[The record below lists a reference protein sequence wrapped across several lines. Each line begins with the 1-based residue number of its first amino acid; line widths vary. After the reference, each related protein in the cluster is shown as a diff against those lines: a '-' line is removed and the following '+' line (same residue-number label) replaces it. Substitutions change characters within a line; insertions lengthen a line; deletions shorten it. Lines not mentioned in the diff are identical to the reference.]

1 MLSFSGG
8 LRTTVSFPTAT
19 SPIHSAAATARLT
32 TSVTSPQRIV
42 EERICEWGGWREKG
56 GRMEGEGRVE
66 GEGREGGGRRER
78 EVKSLEGE
86 AQYVCH

>member
-1 MLSFSGG
+1 
-8 LRTTVSFPTAT
+8 
-19 SPIHSAAATARLT
+19 
-32 TSVTSPQRIV
+32 
-42 EERICEWGGWREKG
+42 
-56 GRMEGEGRVE
+56 MEGEGRVE